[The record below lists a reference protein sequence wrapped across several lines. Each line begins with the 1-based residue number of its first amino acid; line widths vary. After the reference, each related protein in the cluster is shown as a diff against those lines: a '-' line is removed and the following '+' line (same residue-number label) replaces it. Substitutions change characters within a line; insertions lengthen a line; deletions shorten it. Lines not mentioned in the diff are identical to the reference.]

1 MGQSWLRAI
10 VAAAALLIGAGVAL
24 AQRSQG
30 REGVRAVVS
39 IPPLRSLV
47 ADTLA
52 AGPAPLSKGTTVEV
66 LLPPGTSEHAAEVP
80 PSRMAALAR
89 ADLVVY
95 VGLGLEPQ
103 VEKYLR
109 DHPREGRR
117 TVCFAQVAGVESSG
131 DHDHGHH
138 DHGHDHGHHHDHDH
152 EHGETCEHGHHHG
165 SADPHLWL
173 DPVLVERLIDGLG
186 AALAEGL
193 SAEEAEAW
201 TKAVEQRKAEVRRI
215 DALYRERLAGVKRR
229 TIVVGHDAWGR
240 LAERYGL
247 KTVAIKGL
255 DAAEPTPA
263 AIQAAIDAVKREGL
277 TTVFVEPQLSQAA
290 GRRIAQA
297 TGARVAVL
305 DPLGDGDWSKMM
317 ERNLDALVA
326 ALSD

>member
-1 MGQSWLRAI
+1 MGQVWLRVL
-10 VAAAALLIGAGVAL
+10 VAAACLIGAAVA
-24 AQRSQG
+24 AGQDG
-30 REGVRAVVS
+30 RTKGGVRAVVS
-39 IPPLRSLV
+39 IPPLKSLV

-52 AGPAPLSKGTTVEV
+52 AGPARLSEGTSVEV
-66 LLPPGTSEHAAEVP
+66 LLPPGASEHAVEVP

-89 ADLVVY
+89 ADVVVY

-109 DHPREGRR
+109 DHPRRERR
-117 TVCFAQVAGVESSG
+117 TVCFAEVAGIASDG
-131 DHDHGHH
+131 DHAHHDHDHDHGHH
-138 DHGHDHGHHHDHDH
+138 H
-152 EHGETCEHGHHHG
+152 EHGEECDHDHG

-186 AALAEGL
+186 AAMAEGL
-193 SAEEAEAW
+193 TEGDAAAW
-201 TKAVEQRKAEVRRI
+201 KKAVEERKAEVRRI

-229 TIVVGHDAWGR
+229 TVVVGHDAWGR

-255 DAAEPTPA
+255 TASEPTPA
-263 AIQAAIDAVKREGL
+263 AIQAAIDTIKREGL

-290 GRRIAQA
+290 GKRIAQA
-297 TGARVAVL
+297 TGAKVAVL

-317 ERNLDALVA
+317 EKNLEALVA